1 MRLIP
6 RVSRGATASTSVFFL
21 IFLTRATDFAE
32 KEGFLV
38 VYDIIFLG
46 KYFKVYLPPVE
57 RVEKS
62 SDYR

>member
-1 MRLIP
+1 MRLNP
-6 RVSRGATASTSVFFL
+6 RVPRGALTSTFVFFL

-38 VYDIIFLG
+38 VYDILFMG

-62 SDYR
+62 SGYR